1 MDMVTF
7 ENKGYKT
14 SEPIADDVLR
24 EERREAGQ
32 MAATAT
38 GMPEY
43 KSAADFDARF
53 SKMLQADEEKER
65 ARKEKEI
72 QRKQIA
78 QSMSDLGAV
87 FGDVIKASGG
97 ALVTPRDVQAKYD
110 ALDKQ
115 SQAVYD
121 NYRARMDAMRKELND
136 DAEKDRDRALKAK
149 ENAEAWAYQWRL
161 YAAKKAADDAK
172 TDAERKWKAA
182 EAEKDRKAKANAAYI
197 RATGKKDADVY
208 RRLTLND
215 GRTIDTTKADN
226 TSRLRMMLIY
236 MIRNGMV
243 DVNNDALYKSVTDS
257 RLIKKD
263 NGEYTFEEESV
274 PLVISRLSDDDV
286 LETITHYLDFLDKEE
301 NDALYDTFGQK
312 AIPKRKPTTT
322 QPAKGTTTQPAET
335 TATTPQP
342 KQTSTGGLY

>member
-1 MDMVTF
+1 MVTF

-115 SQAVYD
+115 SQTVYD

-149 ENAEAWAYQWRL
+149 ENAEALAYQWRL

-197 RATGKKDADVY
+197 RATGKKDADIY
-208 RRLTLND
+208 KRLTLND
-215 GRTIDTTKADN
+215 GRFIDITKADS
-226 TSRLRMMLIY
+226 TSRLRMMLQY
-236 MIRNGMV
+236 MIQNRMV
-243 DVNNDALYKSVTDS
+243 DVNNNAYYKNLVES

-263 NGEYTFEEESV
+263 NGEYAFEEESV
-274 PLVISRLSDDDV
+274 PLVISRLSDEDI
-286 LETITHYLDFLDKEE
+286 LETISHYLYFLNKEQ

-312 AIPKRKPTTT
+312 AIPKTKPTTT